1 MKPKKE
7 KELILSLIKDD
18 LVNNKL
24 LLGLDALGLR
34 PADYY
39 LHISDTIFS
48 LMGFP
53 ESTDSDRVFEL
64 YLELTQK
71 AKFLNISESQN
82 QLNELAQEIYSE
94 LMVYRSTL
102 NSER

>member
-18 LVNNKL
+18 LVNHKL

-34 PADYY
+34 AADYY
-39 LHISDTIFS
+39 LNLGDTIFS

-53 ESTDSDRVFEL
+53 ENSDSDRVYAL
-64 YLELTQK
+64 YLELTKK
-71 AKFLNISESQN
+71 ARFLSLSESSN
-82 QLNELAQEIYSE
+82 QLNQLAQEIYSE
-94 LMVYRSTL
+94 LTMHRSTL
-102 NSER
+102 NTTR